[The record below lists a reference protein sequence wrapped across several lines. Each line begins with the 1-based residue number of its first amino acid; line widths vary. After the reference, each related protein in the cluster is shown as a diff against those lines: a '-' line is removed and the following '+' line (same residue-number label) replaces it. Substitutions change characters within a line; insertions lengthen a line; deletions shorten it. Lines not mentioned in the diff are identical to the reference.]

1 MFLVKKYLVA
11 VLLAVSFVLTGCLK
25 FENIELVS
33 IKNVTYRE
41 FKDNV
46 LRIDV
51 EAVINNP
58 NRFKVKVK
66 EANLDL
72 MFNDQVLGTVT
83 QLEQIELAGGVQNN
97 YTLQIAVEM
106 KDLQSNLVALFR
118 LLMNESKKLN
128 LSGTLYVKSFLFTKT
143 VYLEK
148 ITLQ

>member
-1 MFLVKKYLVA
+1 MKKYLVA
-11 VLLAVSFVLTGCLK
+11 VLLIVSCSLTGCLK

-33 IKNVTYRE
+33 IKNVTYKE
-41 FKDNV
+41 FKNNV
-46 LRIDV
+46 LKIDV

-58 NRFKVKVK
+58 NRFKVKIK

-72 MFNDQVLGTVT
+72 MFNDQVLGSVT

-128 LSGTLYVKSFLFTKT
+128 LSGTLHVKSFLFTKT